1 VATSMRL
8 LLISWSLGSL
18 TALLGCTASPQ
29 AVPKISTGATGCP
42 EQQLVVFN
50 YSRPNRTWNAA
61 CGEKQFVCS
70 ARGGIRCTKQEPETV
85 DVELVTRAKALLE
98 VPVAQRTWFVDKD
111 ISQGSWDSFA
121 TVVATVKALT
131 PEQLERID
139 PRRVFA
145 GGSATLDE
153 SMRVCGPVE
162 SIEVRVEAD
171 GDLTS
176 PAWCTERLLSSPELA
191 PFKREPF
198 KTFLLVS
205 GVFGLKPVARP
216 ALSGEAEPKTPS
228 VAAGE
233 HPVDAAA
240 TPQSQPAPESVAAA
254 ASPELDAAVRQW
266 LDRERGAILTCVGKE
281 QAALLVQVNHESKA
295 EISIRGLPAG
305 APEEGCVRSALA
317 KAPALPPGPA
327 TVLHLLR
334 AVE

>member
-8 LLISWSLGSL
+8 LLVSRLVGSF
-18 TALLGCTASPQ
+18 TALIGCTASPQ

-42 EQQLVVFN
+42 EQQLAVFN

-111 ISQGSWDSFA
+111 ISLGSWDSFA
-121 TVVATVKALT
+121 TLVATVKALR

-145 GGSATLDE
+145 AGSASLDE
-153 SMRVCGPVE
+153 AMKACGWVE
-162 SIEVRVEAD
+162 SVEVRVEAT

-176 PAWCTERLLSSPELA
+176 SASCTDRLLSSPELA

-198 KTFLLVS
+198 TTFLLVS
-205 GVFGLKPVARP
+205 GVFGIKPVARP
-216 ALSGEAEPKTPS
+216 ALAGDVGPKTASAAAAEPHPADVAVAASQSESGS
-228 VAAGE
+228 VAAG
-233 HPVDAAA
+233 
-240 TPQSQPAPESVAAA
+240 

-295 EISIRGLPAG
+295 DVSIRGLPAG

-317 KAPALPPGPA
+317 KAPALPAGPA

-334 AVE
+334 AAE